1 MLDALAQ
8 NIMVSHRARIPG
20 KYLPEQ
26 APPREQAIKLAGMF
40 RGLGG
45 PIITIARGQM
55 SNTNQIKKRLAVGYD
70 GVVVGRA
77 VMGSASAPV
86 FIQAVRDRTLLLAEF
101 SQWGLDNVEFD
112 VHGNVMHGPKKD
124 IPSAEDDD
132 VFL

>member
-1 MLDALAQ
+1 
-8 NIMVSHRARIPG
+8 
-20 KYLPEQ
+20 
-26 APPREQAIKLAGMF
+26 
-40 RGLGG
+40 
-45 PIITIARGQM
+45 M

-77 VMGSASAPV
+77 VMESASASV

-112 VHGNVMHGPKKD
+112 VHGNVMLMHGPKKD

>member
-8 NIMVSHRARIPG
+8 NIMVSHRAWIPG

-40 RGLGG
+40 PGLGG
-45 PIITIARGQM
+45 PIITIARGQI
-55 SNTNQIKKRLAVGYD
+55 SNANQIKKRLAVGYD

-86 FIQAVRDRTLLLAEF
+86 FIQAV
-101 SQWGLDNVEFD
+101 QWGLDNVEFD

>member
-1 MLDALAQ
+1 
-8 NIMVSHRARIPG
+8 
-20 KYLPEQ
+20 
-26 APPREQAIKLAGMF
+26 
-40 RGLGG
+40 
-45 PIITIARGQM
+45 M
-55 SNTNQIKKRLAVGYD
+55 SNANQIKKRLAVGYD